1 MEAQLS
7 ELIARERPTRTDVS
21 KITGLLDR
29 LPIGYVVVS
38 DFERITQINSHAKR
52 FLFVALEPVINRSL
66 FSLFKVKKQG
76 MQMVCWITQRNE
88 TLSMTL
94 SNGEKT
100 RRLSFEKTE
109 IAPREF
115 IIIIRDDTARMA
127 QKNSQIQALEQS
139 KEREFALQ
147 NYLLGLSQMVSSALK
162 TPHQSKIAEPLLLD
176 LVGHLLDTERYL
188 ELSSDTLVTRG
199 ADLIFIEMVE
209 SVCAQYKL
217 PQVELRIDS
226 RQASFDKIHADAS
239 LLDTIIQNLV
249 LFAQAH
255 SASNVVHV
263 MVSDSIDASQ
273 RTLDV
278 ELSFNYEGAA
288 LSEQTLAQLLDPIF
302 ANEPNAATDLRLA
315 LVNNAITHYAGKFNF
330 EHQEN
335 GFNRVTVHLSLP
347 LALCRQ
353 SIEPNDV
360 NLIPD
365 LSDKCVL
372 LVDDN
377 PVVAELME
385 RMILPTRATIE
396 KFTCPVR
403 ALQMIEEIN
412 PDLIIT
418 DIIMDG
424 LDGVELLKKLRLLGI
439 DKPVVA
445 VTAIRSEQRLSE
457 LDKAG
462 FAAVLTKPLLT
473 KTLYGVLAASVR

>member
-1 MEAQLS
+1 MISKDQPEITRDIEQIVNLKDELADQLKAEVRDLKLYQAELEAQLS
-7 ELIARERPTRTDVS
+7 ELIARERPTRTDIS

-29 LPIGYVVVS
+29 LPIGYVVVA

-76 MQMVCWITQRNE
+76 MQMVRWITQRNE

-217 PQVELRIDS
+217 PQV
-226 RQASFDKIHADAS
+226 
-239 LLDTIIQNLV
+239 N
-249 LFAQAH
+249 
-255 SASNVVHV
+255 
-263 MVSDSIDASQ
+263 
-273 RTLDV
+273 
-278 ELSFNYEGAA
+278 
-288 LSEQTLAQLLDPIF
+288 
-302 ANEPNAATDLRLA
+302 
-315 LVNNAITHYAGKFNF
+315 
-330 EHQEN
+330 
-335 GFNRVTVHLSLP
+335 
-347 LALCRQ
+347 
-353 SIEPNDV
+353 
-360 NLIPD
+360 
-365 LSDKCVL
+365 
-372 LVDDN
+372 
-377 PVVAELME
+377 
-385 RMILPTRATIE
+385 
-396 KFTCPVR
+396 
-403 ALQMIEEIN
+403 
-412 PDLIIT
+412 
-418 DIIMDG
+418 
-424 LDGVELLKKLRLLGI
+424 
-439 DKPVVA
+439 
-445 VTAIRSEQRLSE
+445 
-457 LDKAG
+457 
-462 FAAVLTKPLLT
+462 
-473 KTLYGVLAASVR
+473 